1 MNKMHTKKA
10 YWLKKEGMAI
20 RKILLLVFILVLL
33 AGCSTS
39 IGFKT
44 VNTTD
49 IDEQQAETLLK
60 EDKRLK
66 NAVMLIHDDRL
77 IAGLRVNTF
86 ERFKKRKIAKELTKE
101 LEKMYPDLKITVS
114 ADSKVLLETNKL
126 IEKENEQNYLKKMKK
141 ISALVKEE
149 T

>member
-1 MNKMHTKKA
+1 
-10 YWLKKEGMAI
+10 MAI
-20 RKILLLVFILVLL
+20 RKLLLLVFILVLL

-39 IGFKT
+39 VGFKT

-49 IDEQQAETLLK
+49 IDEQQAETLLR
-60 EDKRLK
+60 EDKRIK

-86 ERFKKRKIAKELTKE
+86 ERFKKRKIAKELSKE

-114 ADSKVLLETNKL
+114 ADSKVLLETNKV

>member
-1 MNKMHTKKA
+1 MT
-10 YWLKKEGMAI
+10 I
-20 RKILLLVFILVLL
+20 RKLLPLVFILVLL

-49 IDEQQAETLLK
+49 QDYQQAEKLLK
-60 EDKRLK
+60 EDKRIK
-66 NAVMLIHDDRL
+66 NAVVLIHKDRM

-86 ERFKKRKIAKELTKE
+86 ERFKKRKIAKELSKE
-101 LEKMYPDLKITVS
+101 LEEMYPDLNVTVS

-126 IEKENEQNYLKKMKK
+126 IEKENEQNYEEKMKK

>member
-1 MNKMHTKKA
+1 
-10 YWLKKEGMAI
+10 MAI
-20 RKILLLVFILVLL
+20 RKLLPLVFLLLML

-49 IDEQQAETLLK
+49 VDGQKAEKLLK
-60 EDKRLK
+60 EDQRIK
-66 NAVMLIHDDRL
+66 NAVVLIHDDRL

-86 ERFKKRKIAKELTKE
+86 ERFKKRKIAKELSKE
-101 LEKMYPDLKITVS
+101 LEKMYPEMKITVS

-126 IEKENEQNYLKKMKK
+126 IEKEDEQNYSKKMKK
-141 ISALVKEE
+141 ISSLVKEE

>member
-1 MNKMHTKKA
+1 
-10 YWLKKEGMAI
+10 MAI

-33 AGCSTS
+33 TGCSTS
-39 IGFKT
+39 VGFKT

-60 EDKRLK
+60 EDKRIK

-86 ERFKKRKIAKELTKE
+86 ERFSKRKIAKELSKE
-101 LEKMYPDLKITVS
+101 LKKMYPDLKITVS

-126 IEKENEQNYLKKMKK
+126 IEQENEQNYVKQMKK

>member
-1 MNKMHTKKA
+1 MNKMLTKKA

-20 RKILLLVFILVLL
+20 RKILLIVFILVLL

-60 EDKRLK
+60 EDKRIK

>member
-60 EDKRLK
+60 EDKRIK

>member
-1 MNKMHTKKA
+1 MT
-10 YWLKKEGMAI
+10 I
-20 RKILLLVFILVLL
+20 RKILLLGFILVLL

-49 IDEQQAETLLK
+49 VDGQRAETLVK
-60 EDKRLK
+60 EDKRIK
-66 NAVMLIHDDRL
+66 NAVILIHDDRL

-86 ERFKKRKIAKELTKE
+86 ERFKKRKIAKELSKE
-101 LEKMYPDLKITVS
+101 LEKLYPEMKITVS

-126 IEKENEQNYLKKMKK
+126 IDEKNEKNYAKKMKK
-141 ISALVKEE
+141 ISSLVKEE

>member
-1 MNKMHTKKA
+1 
-10 YWLKKEGMAI
+10 MAI
-20 RKILLLVFILVLL
+20 RKLLPLVFVLVML

-49 IDEQQAETLLK
+49 VDGQKAEKLLK
-60 EDKRLK
+60 EDQRIK
-66 NAVMLIHDDRL
+66 NAVVLIHDDRL

-86 ERFKKRKIAKELTKE
+86 ERFKKRKIAKELSKE
-101 LEKMYPDLKITVS
+101 LEKMYPEMKVTVS
-114 ADSKVLLETNKL
+114 ADSKILLETNKL
-126 IEKENEQNYLKKMKK
+126 IEKEDEQNYSKKMKK
-141 ISALVKEE
+141 ISSLVKEE

>member
-1 MNKMHTKKA
+1 
-10 YWLKKEGMAI
+10 MAI

-60 EDKRLK
+60 EDKRIK

>member
-1 MNKMHTKKA
+1 MT
-10 YWLKKEGMAI
+10 I
-20 RKILLLVFILVLL
+20 RKLLPLVFILTML

-39 IGFKT
+39 VGFKT

-49 IDEQQAETLLK
+49 VNGQQVEKLLK
-60 EDKRLK
+60 EDHRIK
-66 NAVMLIHDDRL
+66 NAVVLIHDDRL

-86 ERFKKRKIAKELTKE
+86 ERFKKRKIAKELSKE
-101 LEKMYPDLKITVS
+101 LEEMYPEMKITVS

-126 IEKENEQNYLKKMKK
+126 IEKEDEKNYSKKMKK

>member
-1 MNKMHTKKA
+1 
-10 YWLKKEGMAI
+10 MAI

-101 LEKMYPDLKITVS
+101 LEKMYPELKITVS

>member
-1 MNKMHTKKA
+1 
-10 YWLKKEGMAI
+10 MAI
-20 RKILLLVFILVLL
+20 RKILTLVFILVML

-49 IDEQQAETLLK
+49 MDSQRAEKLLK
-60 EDKRLK
+60 EDKRIK
-66 NAVMLIHDDRL
+66 NAVVLIHEDRL

-86 ERFKKRKIAKELTKE
+86 ERFKKRKIAQELSKE
-101 LEKMYPDLKITVS
+101 LEDMYPDLKVTVS

-126 IEKENEQNYLKKMKK
+126 IEKEDEQNYEEKMEK

>member
-1 MNKMHTKKA
+1 M
-10 YWLKKEGMAI
+10 
-20 RKILLLVFILVLL
+20 L

-49 IDEQQAETLLK
+49 VDGQKAEMLLK
-60 EDKRLK
+60 EDHRIK
-66 NAVMLIHDDRL
+66 NAVVLIHDDQL

-101 LEKMYPDLKITVS
+101 LKKMYPEMKVTVS

-126 IEKENEQNYLKKMKK
+126 IEKEDEQNYSKKMKK
-141 ISALVKEE
+141 ISSLVKEE

>member
-1 MNKMHTKKA
+1 
-10 YWLKKEGMAI
+10 MAI
-20 RKILLLVFILVLL
+20 RKILTLVFILVML

-49 IDEQQAETLLK
+49 MDSQRAEKLLK
-60 EDKRLK
+60 EDKRIK
-66 NAVMLIHDDRL
+66 NAVVLIHEDRL

-86 ERFKKRKIAKELTKE
+86 ERFKKRKIAQELSKE
-101 LEKMYPDLKITVS
+101 LEDMYPDLNVTVS

-126 IEKENEQNYLKKMKK
+126 IEKEDEQNYEEKMKK

>member
-1 MNKMHTKKA
+1 M
-10 YWLKKEGMAI
+10 
-20 RKILLLVFILVLL
+20 LV
-33 AGCSTS
+33 GCSTS

-49 IDEQQAETLLK
+49 MDSKRAETLLK
-60 EDKRLK
+60 EDNRIK
-66 NAVMLIHDDRL
+66 NAVVLIHEDQL

-101 LEKMYPDLKITVS
+101 LEKMYPDLTITVS

-126 IEKENEQNYLKKMKK
+126 IEKEDEQNYEEKMKK